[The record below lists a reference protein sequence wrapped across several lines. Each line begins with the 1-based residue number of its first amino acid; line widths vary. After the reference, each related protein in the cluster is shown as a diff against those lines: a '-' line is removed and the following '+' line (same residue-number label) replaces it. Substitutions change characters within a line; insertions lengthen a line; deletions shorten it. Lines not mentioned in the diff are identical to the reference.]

1 MIMSST
7 VLAPDAAHAVARPS
21 RTWQL
26 GILLKAWWAA
36 HKRRRTERLAAA
48 RLRGMSDRELKDIG
62 VMRAE
67 IDFAVQRGTGRGRR
81 ADLGLR
87 ATELWS

>member
-36 HKRRRTERLAAA
+36 HKRRRAERLAAE
-48 RLRGMSDRELKDIG
+48 RLRGMSARELKDIG
-62 VMRAE
+62 VVRAE
-67 IDFAVQRGTGRGRR
+67 IDFAVQRGTERGRR

-87 ATELWS
+87 AREFWS